1 MQCGATRCPP
11 TTGAS
16 PWALVSPR
24 PRVTREI
31 FLESK
36 IILTA
41 TDHGPRVLRTGSRVP
56 NTKTFA
62 TLALATNRSSELAAH
77 PNTTRSGAGK
87 SLGEESTSRCRR
99 SHRSGRPRRMFFS
112 LVAGE
117 RREAAPRP
125 RRAATSSANGLDVTD
140 ASAIRLAVRPLLGTS
155 PRVPRRQPV
164 VRPWCSP
171 RP

>member
-1 MQCGATRCPP
+1 MPSDYRRGTVSACES
-11 TTGAS
+11 TTS
-16 PWALVSPR
+16 SDPR
-24 PRVTREI
+24 DYPGVQ
-31 FLESK
+31 
-36 IILTA
+36 
-41 TDHGPRVLRTGSRVP
+41 DYPHGDGSRP
-56 NTKTFA
+56 SRASNWESGSQHKNLS
-62 TLALATNRSSELAAH
+62 LALATNRSSELAAH

-99 SHRSGRPRRMFFS
+99 SHRSGRPRRMFSS

-125 RRAATSSANGLDVTD
+125 RRAATSSAIGLDVTD